1 MSDEDDCLERA
12 RELLS
17 FLPSSNFKTNKRS
30 FTNDPV
36 IARIQNLKD
45 FVPVNSKKPYDM
57 KELITEVVDDKHF
70 LRSSKR
76 FC

>member
-1 MSDEDDCLERA
+1 VAHFSCLDEDDCLERA

-17 FLPSSNFKTNKRS
+17 FLPNGNYVKPTKE

-36 IARIQNLKD
+36 TRENNKLKD

-57 KELITEVVDDKHF
+57 KELIMEVVDE
-70 LRSSKR
+70 
-76 FC
+76 